1 MISEAVVLKWQERLQ
16 RQAQSGKS
24 VLQFCVDEGITRS
37 HFYAWRNR
45 SEPDLAFVPMRVQ
58 KLPATT
64 HVQTPNHT
72 VEHHFT
78 LDHSALCWRGA
89 ELPNPQWLASL
100 LKALR
105 T

>member
-45 SEPDLAFVPMRVQ
+45 SEPDLAFVPMQV
-58 KLPATT
+58 KTLPLAT
-64 HVQTPNHT
+64 HVQTPNDT

>member
-1 MISEAVVLKWQERLQ
+1 MVSEAVVLKWQERLQ

-37 HFYAWRNR
+37 NFYAWRNR

-58 KLPATT
+58 TPSVTMPA
-64 HVQTPNHT
+64 QTPNHT
-72 VEHHFT
+72 DEHRFT
-78 LDHSALCWRGA
+78 LEHSALCWRGS

-105 T
+105 P